1 MDIKSQTSGNTTR
14 TTLHLACS
22 SCVWFWAERNAKQQ
36 RIDGKKQRSGRNG
49 REHTGAPAREDQDS
63 PSDAE
68 EAEILCHVLQHT
80 HKLPHAR
87 HSLLSGIRF
96 KGQRGLRDGH
106 EVNISDWLEVMI
118 EGPERFD
125 GREETQE
132 TMEERR
138 LRRGQVGERTE

>member
-1 MDIKSQTSGNTTR
+1 MP
-14 TTLHLACS
+14 CS
-22 SCVWFWAERNAKQQ
+22 A
-36 RIDGKKQRSGRNG
+36 
-49 REHTGAPAREDQDS
+49 APAQTAICS
-63 PSDAE
+63 PQFSF
-68 EAEILCHVLQHT
+68 
-80 HKLPHAR
+80 
-87 HSLLSGIRF
+87 RF

>member
-1 MDIKSQTSGNTTR
+1 M
-14 TTLHLACS
+14 
-22 SCVWFWAERNAKQQ
+22 
-36 RIDGKKQRSGRNG
+36 
-49 REHTGAPAREDQDS
+49 
-63 PSDAE
+63 
-68 EAEILCHVLQHT
+68 
-80 HKLPHAR
+80 
-87 HSLLSGIRF
+87 
-96 KGQRGLRDGH
+96 RDGH